1 MLRVSSSLICG
12 FVVVWWMAA
21 LPGCRAEAPVTS
33 GVVGT
38 EVTSPL
44 PTWSEGKSGVSLT
57 AKAHEWTLTPRE
69 GASGVDVVISE
80 LCTGHLT
87 QTRVAEAPEPARAA
101 ALEARLRARLVELAV
116 SDVVVRDRGEVAHG
130 TFRAFMMRV
139 DGVRE
144 GAPWSARL
152 VGSFVTRSSARFYVE
167 IMGSSRASGF
177 VARRTCFDAL
187 GAAVT
192 IRAERR

>member
-1 MLRVSSSLICG
+1 ML
-12 FVVVWWMAA
+12 WAAA
-21 LPGCRAEAPVTS
+21 LPGCRADEPVTS
-33 GVVGT
+33 GVART
-38 EVTSPL
+38 DATPPL
-44 PTWSEGKSGVSLT
+44 PTWSEAKSGVSFT

-80 LCTGHLT
+80 MCTGHLT
-87 QTRVAEAPEPARAA
+87 QTRVAETPEPARAA
-101 ALEARLRARLVELAV
+101 ALEARLRARIAELAV

-139 DGVRE
+139 DGIRE

-167 IMGSSRASGF
+167 IMASSRASGF